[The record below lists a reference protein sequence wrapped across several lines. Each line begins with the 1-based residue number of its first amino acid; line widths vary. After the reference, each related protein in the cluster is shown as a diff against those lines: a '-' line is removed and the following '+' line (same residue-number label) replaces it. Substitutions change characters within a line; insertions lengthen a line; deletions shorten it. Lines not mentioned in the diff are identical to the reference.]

1 MDALLI
7 PVTLFFMILAL
18 FLILLPMVPV
28 AALEWAILVVFAAL
42 TGFERVTIPAAI
54 VATILMIIGSTSQ
67 YWAPFL
73 GLQGKQMTCLGLIA
87 FFVGAAVGT
96 GVIPIPILGTLIG
109 GVVAV
114 MIVEFIN
121 TQNWRQALIG
131 GRAALKTFIIGM
143 IMEFIFAALIVATM
157 IFSLATT
164 G

>member
-1 MDALLI
+1 MADLLI
-7 PVTLFFMILAL
+7 PLTLLLMILAL
-18 FLILLPMVPV
+18 ILIVIPVVPV
-28 AALEWAILVVFAAL
+28 AALEWTILMIFGAL
-42 TGFERVTIPAAI
+42 TGFERLTVPAAI
-54 VATILMIIGSTSQ
+54 VATTLMILGSTSQ

-73 GLQGKQMTCLGLIA
+73 GLKGKQMTCLGLIA

-96 GVIPIPILGTLIG
+96 GLIPIPILGTLIG

-121 TQNWRQALIG
+121 TQNWRQALVG
-131 GRAALKTFIIGM
+131 GRAALRTFVIGM
-143 IMEFIFAALIVATM
+143 IMEFIFAVAIVATM